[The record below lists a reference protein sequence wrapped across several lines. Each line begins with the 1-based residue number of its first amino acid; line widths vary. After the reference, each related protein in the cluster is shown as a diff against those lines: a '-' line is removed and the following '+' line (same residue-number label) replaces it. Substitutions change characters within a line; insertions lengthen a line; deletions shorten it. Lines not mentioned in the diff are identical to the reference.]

1 MPSVGMRRTTRV
13 FGVVK
18 GGDTARVLR
27 SGRRFWPDSG
37 EGKSRRGSEGG
48 EDGGGGVK
56 KPEKKAERAVAM
68 VDGDGKDDSIR
79 LSEMVRQRN
88 RRTLSSND
96 GKNGRDRF
104 FGIVYFR
111 KRKRNGG
118 AGSSVLTKSGNGDR
132 KMFGLQ
138 FSRRQRRRK
147 ERRVLTVVAKPSSGD
162 NGGLFSRF
170 LFHVLSQFRRFRI
183 TLKELS
189 TFLLSEPICSAYA
202 SRGIQFLQVN

>member
-37 EGKSRRGSEGG
+37 EGKSRRGSDGG
-48 EDGGGGVK
+48 EEGAAK

-147 ERRVLTVVAKPSSGD
+147 ERHVLTVVAKPSSGD

-170 LFHVLSQFRRFRI
+170 LFHVLSQFTRFRI

-202 SRGIQFLQVN
+202 SRGIQFSQVN